1 MTSDTLFDALYY
13 GAAQRNRLLKLDTP
27 LGADW
32 LAPLQ
37 AKGAARLGRDY
48 EFIVDAASI
57 HGNEI
62 KIDALIGQ
70 PVTLWLQ
77 QTDGS
82 YRPYH
87 GYVHA
92 FSRLGADGS
101 LTYYQLRFSSWM
113 YFLRLRRDMRD
124 WQEQTGEQILA
135 DVFDQHPQAQ
145 GAYRFDL
152 RQPMPHYSNRVQWE
166 FDWNFVHRS
175 LEEAGV
181 FGRFEQA
188 PDGKSHTLVLVDD
201 AYLMPALEPKT
212 VEFRRT
218 GLREEADGL
227 AQWKEQQ
234 AIQSATLTTRTFDY
248 KRPDL
253 PKEATS
259 AINARED
266 IPAQGEVYDYTGA
279 YTWGQRDRGDHQ
291 ASVRTEAWQSQAKR
305 YHGIGSLRHASP
317 GYWFTLTGH
326 PVHDREAEQDREF
339 AIIGTTWAIRNNL
352 PGMDGVADFPESLQ
366 SDIKHTAATSVGG
379 VTVKHADGSEGF
391 FQVEIEAQ
399 RRRTPFRSPLE
410 HQKPVMQLQTAIV
423 AGPNDEEIYTDALNR
438 VKVWFP
444 WNRRNEGDKGAS
456 VWVRAAFPDAGSERG
471 GHYPLRKGDEVI
483 IGFMGGDCD
492 RPVILSRMHGG
503 ATPPTW
509 HTHGLLSGYRS
520 KEYAG
525 SGFNQLVMDDATGQ
539 NRIHLYSTSADS
551 HLHLGYLVDHTNNT
565 RGAYLGSGFDLKS
578 NAYGAIRAGQGLYV
592 STYAKS
598 SGGQPLDVS
607 ESQRQL
613 INAES
618 IVEAL
623 SQASEQHQAESLK
636 DGYEAM
642 RAYTDATQ
650 KSVAGAASSSGRT
663 AGGGTGNANGFDQ
676 PVLLFGSPAG
686 IGLSTQQSVHVSA
699 TDHVNFASGQ
709 SMHIAA
715 GKSLLAS
722 VGDKLSLFVQN
733 AGMKLFAAKGKV
745 EVQAQSDNI
754 ELTAQKGVKI
764 ISSSD
769 SIEIAADQG
778 IVLTSG
784 GAYIKIAGGN
794 IEIHGPGTVDVKG
807 AQRLFNGPASMG
819 YPLPSSRPDAPGQ
832 LELLHHYANAEA
844 VKGGAFS
851 VFDSNGALLNKGAL
865 DASGHT
871 IVSGLPA
878 GVVQVKFGDDPRKQ
892 DQTASKFKTPQWP
905 AKDQGDGG
913 DSSSG
918 GDGVAGAA
926 GGGDQAVAN
935 TSNPLGG
942 LMSASNGAGNAAGG
956 LPGLAGLG
964 SPSAGGAS
972 SLLGTA
978 MGKGESFAEQAIAKV
993 LPAGAQGALSHVGQI
1008 GAAAPALGH
1017 LMQGGLGGISLPKL
1031 G

>member
-1 MTSDTLFDALYY
+1 MNSDTLFDALYY

-27 LGADW
+27 LGDDW

-37 AKGAARLGRDY
+37 VKGTARLGRDY
-48 EFIVDAASI
+48 EFIVDAVSI

-62 KIDALIGQ
+62 KVDVLIGQ
-70 PVTLWLQ
+70 AVTLWLQ
-77 QTDGS
+77 QADGN
-82 YRPYH
+82 YLPHH

-92 FSRLGADGS
+92 FSRLGTDGS

-124 WQEQTGEQILA
+124 WQEQTGEQIVS

-145 GAYRFDL
+145 SAYRFDL
-152 RQPMPHYSNRVQWE
+152 RQPMPRYSNRVQWE
-166 FDWNFVHRS
+166 YDWDFVHRS
-175 LEEAGV
+175 LEETGV

-188 PDGKSHTLVLVDD
+188 DDGKSHTLVLMDD
-201 AYLMPALEPKT
+201 AYLMPELVPNP
-212 VEFRRT
+212 VVFRRV

-227 AQWKEQQ
+227 AQWKEQLQ
-234 AIQSATLTTRTFDY
+234 IQSATLTTRTFDY

-253 PKEATS
+253 PKEVTS
-259 AINARED
+259 AIDAQTD

-279 YTWGQRDRGDHQ
+279 YTWGERDRGDHQ

-305 YHGIGSLRHASP
+305 YHGIGSMRSASP

-326 PVHDREAEQDREF
+326 PVHDKEAEQDREF
-339 AIIGTTWAIRNNL
+339 AIVATTWTIRNNL

-366 SDIKHTAATSVGG
+366 AEVKHVAAASVGG
-379 VTVKHADGSEGF
+379 VTVKHPDGSAGF

-410 HQKPVMQLQTAIV
+410 HHKPVMTLQTGIV
-423 AGPNDEEIYTDALNR
+423 AGPNDEEIYTDSLNR

-444 WNRRNEGDKGAS
+444 WNRRNEGDEGAS
-456 VWVRAAFPDAGSERG
+456 VWVRAAFPDAGSDRG

-483 IGFMGGDCD
+483 VGFMGGDCD

-539 NRIHLYSTSADS
+539 NRVQLYSTSADS

-578 NAYGAIRAGQGLYV
+578 SAYGAIRAGQGLYV

-598 SGGQPLDVS
+598 SGSQPLDVS
-607 ESQRQL
+607 ESQSQL

-650 KSVAGAASSSGRT
+650 KSVAGAVSNSGRT
-663 AGGGTGNANGFDQ
+663 AGGGAGNANGFNQ

-699 TDHVNFASGQ
+699 TDQVNFATGQ
-709 SMHIAA
+709 SMHVAA

-722 VGDKLSLFVQN
+722 VGEKLSLFVQN

-754 ELTAQKGVKI
+754 ELTAQKGVKVV
-764 ISSSD
+764 STTD

-832 LELLHHYANAEA
+832 LELFHKYANAQA

-871 IVSGLPA
+871 VVSGLPS
-878 GVVQVKFGDDPRKQ
+878 GVVQVKLGDDPRQQ
-892 DQTASKFKTPQWP
+892 DQTASKFKTPKWP
-905 AKDQGDGG
+905 AGD
-913 DSSSG
+913 D
-918 GDGVAGAA
+918 AGANGSE
-926 GGGDQAVAN
+926 GGADTAVAA
-935 TSNPLGG
+935 SDSLGG
-942 LMSASNGAGNAAGG
+942 MMPAAQ
-956 LPGLAGLG
+956 
-964 SPSAGGAS
+964 SAGGMSGLAAAAGTGGGAGLLGSIMPSTQSAS
-972 SLLGTA
+972 SL
-978 MGKGESFAEQAIAKV
+978 MGAATSNGISFAQQAMAKV
-993 LPAGAQGALSHVGQI
+993 LPAGAQTALSQANQV
-1008 GAAAPALGH
+1008 GAAAPAISH
-1017 LMQGGLGGISLPKL
+1017 LVQGGLGGLSAPKL

>member
-1 MTSDTLFDALYY
+1 MTSNTLVDALYY

-32 LAPLQ
+32 LVPLQ
-37 AKGAARLGRDY
+37 AKGSAQLGRDY

-57 HGNEI
+57 RGSEI
-62 KIDALIGQ
+62 KLDALIGQ

-77 QTDGS
+77 QTDGA
-82 YRPYH
+82 YLPHH

-92 FSRLGADGS
+92 FSRLGTDGS
-101 LTYYQLRFSSWM
+101 LTYYQLRFSSWLH
-113 YFLRLRRDMRD
+113 FLRLRRDMRD
-124 WQEQTGEQILA
+124 WQEQTGEQIIA

-152 RQPMPHYSNRVQWE
+152 RQPMPQYSNRVQWE
-166 FDWNFVHRS
+166 YDWNFVHRS

-188 PDGKSHTLVLVDD
+188 RDGKSHTLVLMDD
-201 AYLMPALEPKT
+201 AFLLPELVPKT

-218 GLREEADGL
+218 GLREEVEGL
-227 AQWKEQQ
+227 TQWKEQQ
-234 AIQSATLTTRTFDY
+234 AIQSATLKTRTFDY

-253 PKEATS
+253 PKEVTS

-279 YTWGQRDRGDHQ
+279 YTWGPRDRGEHQ
-291 ASVRTEAWQSQAKR
+291 AAVRTQAWQSQAKR
-305 YHGIGSLRHASP
+305 YHGIGSLRSASP

-326 PVHDREAEQDREF
+326 PVHDRDAQQDREF
-339 AIIGTTWAIRNNL
+339 AIIGTTWIIRNNL
-352 PGMDGVADFPESLQ
+352 PGMDGVADFPESLRAE
-366 SDIKHTAATSVGG
+366 INHAAAASIGG
-379 VTVKHADGSEGF
+379 VAVRHPDGSEGF

-399 RRRTPFRSPLE
+399 RRRSPFRSALE
-410 HQKPVMQLQTAIV
+410 HRKPVMQLQTGII

-444 WNRRNEGDKGAS
+444 WNRRNEGDEGAS
-456 VWVRAAFPDAGSERG
+456 VWVRAAFPDAGSDRG
-471 GHYPLRKGDEVI
+471 GHYPLRKGEEVI
-483 IGFMGGDCD
+483 VGFMEGDCD

-592 STYAKS
+592 STYAKGAGS
-598 SGGQPLDVS
+598 QPLDVG
-607 ESQRQL
+607 ESQSQL

-618 IVEAL
+618 VVEAL

-642 RAYTDATQ
+642 RAYTDATR
-650 KSVAGAASSSGRT
+650 KSVPGAVSGSGRT
-663 AGGGTGNANGFDQ
+663 AGGGSGNANGFEQ

-699 TDHVNFASGQ
+699 TDHVNFATGQ
-709 SMHIAA
+709 SMHLAA

-722 VGDKLSLFVQN
+722 VGEKLSLFVQN
-733 AGMKLFAAKGKV
+733 AGMKLFAAKGKI
-745 EVQAQSDNI
+745 EVQAQSDNV
-754 ELTAQKGVKI
+754 ELTAQKSVKI
-764 ISSSD
+764 VSSTD
-769 SIEIAADQG
+769 AIEIAADQG

-819 YPLPSSRPDAPGQ
+819 YPLPSARPDAPGQ
-832 LELLHHYANAEA
+832 LELVHKYANEAA

-851 VFDSNGALLNKGAL
+851 VFDSSGALLNKGAL
-865 DASGHT
+865 DASGKT
-871 IVSGLPA
+871 IVSGLPS

-892 DQTASKFKTPQWP
+892 DQTASKFKMPQWP
-905 AKDQGDGG
+905 TADGAN
-913 DSSSG
+913 SEQS
-918 GDGVAGAA
+918 VATADA
-926 GGGDQAVAN
+926 GG
-935 TSNPLGG
+935 SLGG
-942 LMSASNGAGNAAGG
+942 LMPSMAN
-956 LPGLAGLG
+956 GLG
-964 SPSAGGAS
+964 NGFAGSSAISSEGAAS
-972 SLLGTA
+972 GMGAA
-978 MGKGESFAEQAIAKV
+978 MKQGMSFAEQAIAKV
-993 LPAGAQGALSHVGQI
+993 LPSSAQGALSQANQLGT
-1008 GAAAPALGH
+1008 AAPTISH
-1017 LMQGGLGGISLPKL
+1017 LLQGGLGGLSMPKF

>member
-1 MTSDTLFDALYY
+1 MTSNTLVDALYY

-32 LAPLQ
+32 LVPLQ
-37 AKGAARLGRDY
+37 AKGSAQLGRDY
-48 EFIVDAASI
+48 EFIVDVASI
-57 HGNEI
+57 RGSEI
-62 KIDALIGQ
+62 KLDALIGQ
-70 PVTLWLQ
+70 AVTLWLQ
-77 QTDGS
+77 KTDGA
-82 YRPYH
+82 YLPYH

-101 LTYYQLRFSSWM
+101 LTYYQLRFSSWLH
-113 YFLRLRRDMRD
+113 FLRLRRDMRD
-124 WQEQTGEQILA
+124 WQEQTGEQIIA

-152 RQPMPHYSNRVQWE
+152 RQPMPQYSNRVQWE
-166 FDWNFVHRS
+166 YDWNFVHRS

-188 PDGKSHTLVLVDD
+188 SDGKSHTLVLMDD
-201 AYLMPALEPKT
+201 AYFLPELEPKT

-218 GLREEADGL
+218 GLREEVDGL
-227 AQWKEQQ
+227 TQWKEQQ

-253 PKEATS
+253 PKEVTS
-259 AINARED
+259 AINAHDD

-279 YTWGQRDRGDHQ
+279 YTWGPRDRGEHQ
-291 ASVRTEAWQSQAKR
+291 AAVRTQAWQSQAKR
-305 YHGIGSLRHASP
+305 YHGIGSLRSASP
-317 GYWFTLTGH
+317 GHWFTLTGH
-326 PVHDREAEQDREF
+326 PVHDRDAPQDREF
-339 AIIGTTWAIRNNL
+339 AIIGTTWIIRNNL
-352 PGMDGVADFPESLQ
+352 PGMDDVADFAESLR
-366 SDIKHTAATSVGG
+366 SEVNHAAAASIGG
-379 VTVKHADGSEGF
+379 VAVKHPDGSEGF

-399 RRRTPFRSPLE
+399 RRRTPFRSALE
-410 HQKPVMQLQTAIV
+410 HRKPVMQLQTGII

-444 WNRRNEGDKGAS
+444 WNRRNEGDEGAS
-456 VWVRAAFPDAGSERG
+456 VWVRAAFPDAGSSRG
-471 GHYPLRKGDEVI
+471 GHYPLRKGDEI
-483 IGFMGGDCD
+483 IVGFMEGDCD

-592 STYAKS
+592 STYAKG
-598 SGGQPLDVS
+598 SGSQPLDVS
-607 ESQRQL
+607 ESQSQL

-618 IVEAL
+618 VVEAL
-623 SQASEQHQAESLK
+623 SQASELHQAESLK

-642 RAYTDATQ
+642 RAYTDATR
-650 KSVAGAASSSGRT
+650 KSVPGAVSGSGRT
-663 AGGGTGNANGFDQ
+663 AGGGSGNANGFEQ

-699 TDHVNFASGQ
+699 TDHVNFATGQ
-709 SMHIAA
+709 SMHLAA

-722 VGDKLSLFVQN
+722 VGEKLSLFVQN
-733 AGMKLFAAKGKV
+733 AGMKLFAAKGKI
-745 EVQAQSDNI
+745 EVQAQSDNV

-764 ISSSD
+764 VSSTD
-769 SIEIAADQG
+769 AIEIAADQG

-819 YPLPSSRPDAPGQ
+819 YPLPSARPDAPGQ
-832 LELLHHYANAEA
+832 LELVHKYANEAA

-851 VFDSNGALLNKGAL
+851 VFDSSGGLLNKGAL
-865 DASGHT
+865 DASGKT
-871 IVSGLPA
+871 IVSGLPS

-892 DQTASKFKTPQWP
+892 DQTASKFETPQWP
-905 AKDQGDGG
+905 TADGANGEQSGATADAG
-913 DSSSG
+913 DSLGELMPSLANGSGNGFAGSAAASSE
-918 GDGVAGAA
+918 
-926 GGGDQAVAN
+926 
-935 TSNPLGG
+935 
-942 LMSASNGAGNAAGG
+942 
-956 LPGLAGLG
+956 
-964 SPSAGGAS
+964 GAS
-972 SLLGTA
+972 SGMGAA
-978 MGKGESFAEQAIAKV
+978 MQQGMSFGEQAIAKV
-993 LPAGAQGALSHVGQI
+993 LPSGAQSALSQVNQLGT
-1008 GAAAPALGH
+1008 AAPAISHAL
-1017 LMQGGLGGISLPKL
+1017 QGGLGGLSMPKF

>member
-1 MTSDTLFDALYY
+1 MTSNTLLNALYD
-13 GAAQRNRLLKLDTP
+13 GAAGRNRLIKLDTP

-37 AKGAARLGRDY
+37 VKGNARLGRDY

-62 KIDALIGQ
+62 KLDALIGQ
-70 PVTLWLQ
+70 AVTLWLQ
-77 QTDGS
+77 KADGG
-82 YRPYH
+82 YLPYH

-92 FSRLGADGS
+92 FSRLGADGP

-124 WQEQTGEQILA
+124 WQEQTGEQIIS

-152 RQPMPHYSNRVQWE
+152 RQPMPQYSNRVQWE

-188 PDGKSHTLVLVDD
+188 QDGKSHTLVLTDD
-201 AYLMPALEPKT
+201 AYLMPQLEAKT
-212 VEFRRT
+212 VGFRRT
-218 GLREEADGL
+218 GLREEVDGL
-227 AQWKEQQ
+227 TQWKEQQ
-234 AIQSATLTTRTFDY
+234 QIQSATLTTRTFDY

-253 PKEATS
+253 PKEVTS
-259 AINARED
+259 AIDKREA

-279 YTWGQRDRGDHQ
+279 YTWGVRDRGDHQ

-305 YHGIGSLRHASP
+305 YHGIGSLRTASP

-339 AIIGTTWAIRNNL
+339 AIIGTTWTIRNNL

-366 SDIKHTAATSVGG
+366 SEVNHAATAGIGG
-379 VTVKHADGSEGF
+379 ATVKHPDGSEGF

-410 HQKPVMQLQTAIV
+410 HLKPVMQLQTGII

-444 WNRRNEGDKGAS
+444 WNRRNEGDEGAS
-456 VWVRAAFPDAGSERG
+456 VWVRAAFPDAGSDRG

-483 IGFMGGDCD
+483 VGFMQGDCD

-503 ATPPTW
+503 ATPPVW
-509 HTHGLLSGYRS
+509 HTNGLLSGYRS
-520 KEYAG
+520 KEYGG

-592 STYAKS
+592 STYGKA
-598 SGGQPLDVS
+598 SGSQPLDVS
-607 ESQRQL
+607 DSQRQL

-618 IVEAL
+618 IVESL

-636 DGYEAM
+636 DGYDAM

-650 KSVAGAASSSGRT
+650 RAVAGSASGDGRT
-663 AGGGTGNANGFDQ
+663 AGGGTGSANGFDQ
-676 PVLLFGSPAG
+676 PVMLFGSPAG
-686 IGLSTQQSVHVSA
+686 IGLSTQQSVHVAA

-709 SMHIAA
+709 SLHIAA

-722 VGDKLSLFVQN
+722 VGEKLSLFVQN
-733 AGMKLFAAKGKV
+733 AGMKLFAANGKI
-745 EVQAQSDNI
+745 EVQSQSDNI
-754 ELTAQKGVKI
+754 ELSAQKGVKI
-764 ISSSD
+764 VSSTD

-778 IVLTSG
+778 ILLTSG

-832 LELLHHYANAEA
+832 LELVHKYANEAA

-851 VFDSNGALLNKGAL
+851 VFDASGALLNKGAL
-865 DASGHT
+865 DAAGHT
-871 IVSGLPA
+871 IVSGLPS
-878 GVVQVKFGDDPRKQ
+878 GVVQVRFGDDPRKQ
-892 DQTASKFKTPQWP
+892 DQTASKFKTPKWP
-905 AKDQGDGG
+905 AAEQANSGDAAASA
-913 DSSSG
+913 DS
-918 GDGVAGAA
+918 DAAA
-926 GGGDQAVAN
+926 GITD
-935 TSNPLGG
+935 SLGG
-942 LMSASNGAGNAAGG
+942 LMPSANGAAAAASGAGSASPAF
-956 LPGLAGLG
+956 
-964 SPSAGGAS
+964 GGAS
-972 SLLGTA
+972 SLVGTA
-978 MGKGESFAEQAIAKV
+978 MSQGSSFAEQAMAKV
-993 LPAGAQGALSHVGQI
+993 LPTGAQSMLSHAGQV
-1008 GAAAPALGH
+1008 GAAVPAIGH
-1017 LMQGGLGGISLPKL
+1017 LLQGGLGGLGGLSMPKL

>member
-1 MTSDTLFDALYY
+1 MTSNTLVDALYY

-27 LGADW
+27 LGTDW
-32 LAPLQ
+32 LVPLQ
-37 AKGAARLGRDY
+37 AKGSAQLGRDY
-48 EFIVDAASI
+48 EFIVDVASI
-57 HGNEI
+57 RGSEI
-62 KIDALIGQ
+62 KLDALIGQ
-70 PVTLWLQ
+70 PITLWLQ
-77 QTDGS
+77 KTDGA
-82 YRPYH
+82 YLPYH

-92 FSRLGADGS
+92 FSRLGTDGS
-101 LTYYQLRFSSWM
+101 LTYYQLRFSSWLH
-113 YFLRLRRDMRD
+113 FLRLRRDMRD
-124 WQEQTGEQILA
+124 WQEQTGEQIIA

-152 RQPMPHYSNRVQWE
+152 RQPMPQYSNRVQWE
-166 FDWNFVHRS
+166 YDWNFVHRS

-188 PDGKSHTLVLVDD
+188 PDGKSHTLVLMDD
-201 AYLMPALEPKT
+201 AYLLPELEPKT

-218 GLREEADGL
+218 GLREEVDGL
-227 AQWKEQQ
+227 TQWKEQQ
-234 AIQSATLTTRTFDY
+234 AIQSATLKTRTFDY

-253 PKEATS
+253 PKEVTS
-259 AINARED
+259 AINAHED

-279 YTWGQRDRGDHQ
+279 YTWGPRDRGEHQ
-291 ASVRTEAWQSQAKR
+291 ASVRTQAWQSQAKR
-305 YHGIGSLRHASP
+305 YHGIGSLRSASP
-317 GYWFTLTGH
+317 GYWFTLNGH
-326 PVHDREAEQDREF
+326 PVHDRDAPQDREF
-339 AIIGTTWAIRNNL
+339 AIIGTTWIIRNNL
-352 PGMDGVADFPESLQ
+352 PGMDGVADFPESLRVE
-366 SDIKHTAATSVGG
+366 INHAAAASIGG
-379 VTVKHADGSEGF
+379 VAVRHPDGSEGF

-399 RRRTPFRSPLE
+399 RRRTPFRSALE
-410 HQKPVMQLQTAIV
+410 HRKPVMQLQTGII

-444 WNRRNEGDKGAS
+444 WNRRNEGDEGAS
-456 VWVRAAFPDAGSERG
+456 VWVRAAFPDAGSDRG

-483 IGFMGGDCD
+483 IGFMEGDCD

-592 STYAKS
+592 STYAKG
-598 SGGQPLDVS
+598 SGSQPLDVG
-607 ESQRQL
+607 ESQSQL

-618 IVEAL
+618 VVEAL

-642 RAYTDATQ
+642 RAYTDATR
-650 KSVAGAASSSGRT
+650 KSVPGAVSGSGRT
-663 AGGGTGNANGFDQ
+663 AGGGSGNANGFEQ
-676 PVLLFGSPAG
+676 PVLLFGSPSG

-699 TDHVNFASGQ
+699 TDHVNFATGQ
-709 SMHIAA
+709 SMHLAA

-722 VGDKLSLFVQN
+722 VGEKLSLFVQN
-733 AGMKLFAAKGKV
+733 AGMKLFAAKGKI
-745 EVQAQSDNI
+745 EVQAQSDNV

-764 ISSSD
+764 VSSTD
-769 SIEIAADQG
+769 TIEIAADQG

-819 YPLPSSRPDAPGQ
+819 YPLPSARPDAPGQ
-832 LELLHHYANAEA
+832 LELVHKYANEAA

-851 VFDSNGALLNKGAL
+851 VFDSNGSLLNKGAL
-865 DASGHT
+865 DASGKT
-871 IVSGLPA
+871 IVSGLPS
-878 GVVQVKFGDDPRKQ
+878 GVVQVKFGDDPRTQ
-892 DQTASKFKTPQWP
+892 DQTASKFKMPQWP
-905 AKDQGDGG
+905 TADGANGEQSGATADTG
-913 DSSSG
+913 DS
-918 GDGVAGAA
+918 
-926 GGGDQAVAN
+926 
-935 TSNPLGG
+935 LGELMPSMPNG
-942 LMSASNGAGNAAGG
+942 LSNGFAG
-956 LPGLAGLG
+956 
-964 SPSAGGAS
+964 SSAISSEGAS
-972 SLLGTA
+972 SGMGAA
-978 MGKGESFAEQAIAKV
+978 MKQGMSFAEQAIAKV
-993 LPAGAQGALSHVGQI
+993 LPSGAQSALSQ
-1008 GAAAPALGH
+1008 ANQLATAAPTMSH
-1017 LMQGGLGGISLPKL
+1017 LLQSGLGGLSMPKF

>member
-1 MTSDTLFDALYY
+1 MNSNTLFDALYY

-37 AKGAARLGRDY
+37 AKGSARLGRDY

-57 HGNEI
+57 HGSEI
-62 KIDALIGQ
+62 KLDSLIGQ

-77 QTDGS
+77 QSDGS
-82 YRPYH
+82 YLPHH

-92 FSRLGADGS
+92 FSRLGTDGS
-101 LTYYQLRFSSWM
+101 LTYYQLRFSSWL

-152 RQPMPHYSNRVQWE
+152 RQPMPTYSNRVQWE
-166 FDWNFVHRS
+166 YDWNFVHRS

-188 PDGKSHTLVLVDD
+188 NDGQSHSLVLMDD
-201 AYLMPALEPKT
+201 AYLLPGLTPNT
-212 VEFRRT
+212 VQFRRT

-227 AQWKEQQ
+227 TQWKEQQ
-234 AIQSATLTTRTFDY
+234 QIQSATLTARTFDY

-253 PKEATS
+253 SKEVVSDT
-259 AINARED
+259 NARED
-266 IPAQGEVYDYTGA
+266 IPVQGEVYDYTGA
-279 YTWGQRDRGDHQ
+279 YAWGASERGAHQ
-291 ASVRTEAWQSQAKR
+291 ASVRTEAWRSQAKR
-305 YHGIGSLRHASP
+305 YHGIGSVRSASP

-326 PVHDREAEQDREF
+326 PIHDREPEQAREF
-339 AIIGTTWAIRNNL
+339 VILATTWTMRNNL

-366 SDIKHTAATSVGG
+366 SEVAHVASTSIDG
-379 VTVKHADGSEGF
+379 VAVKHPDGSDGF

-399 RRRTPFRSPLE
+399 PRRTPFRSPLE
-410 HQKPVMQLQTAIV
+410 HHKPVMGLQSGLV
-423 AGPNDEEIYTDALNR
+423 AGPSDEEIYTDSLNR

-444 WNRRNEGDKGAS
+444 WNRRNDGDEGAS
-456 VWVRAAFPDAGSERG
+456 VWVRAAFPDAGSDRG

-483 IGFMGGDCD
+483 VGFMGGDCD
-492 RPVILSRMHGG
+492 RPVIMSRMHGG

-509 HTHGLLSGYRS
+509 HTHGLLSGFRS

-565 RGAYLGSGFDLKS
+565 RGAYLGTGFDLKS
-578 NAYGAIRAGQGLYV
+578 AAYGAIRAGQGLYV
-592 STYAKS
+592 STYAKTQAS
-598 SGGQPLDVS
+598 QPLDVS
-607 ESQRQL
+607 ESQSQL
-613 INAES
+613 IDAES
-618 IVEAL
+618 VVEAL

-642 RAYTDATQ
+642 RAYTDAT
-650 KSVAGAASSSGRT
+650 KKNVAGAEVSKGRT
-663 AGGGTGNANGFDQ
+663 AGGGTGNANGFDR

-686 IGLSTQQSVHVSA
+686 IGMSTQQSVHVSA
-699 TDHVNFASGQ
+699 TDHVNLVSGQ
-709 SMHIAA
+709 STHIAA

-722 VGDKLSLFVQN
+722 VGEKLSLFVQN

-745 EVQAQSDNI
+745 EVRAQSDNI
-754 ELTAQKGVKI
+754 ELTAQKAVKVV
-764 ISSSD
+764 STTD

-778 IVLTSG
+778 ILLTSG

-794 IEIHGPGTVDVKG
+794 IEVHAPGTVDVKG

-832 LELLHHYANAEA
+832 LELLHKYANEEA

-851 VFDSNGALLNKGAL
+851 VFDANGTLLNKGAL

-871 IVSGLPA
+871 IVSGLPSS
-878 GVVQVKFGDDPRKQ
+878 VVQVKFDKDPRTQ
-892 DQTASKFKTPQWP
+892 DQTASKFAMPKWP
-905 AKDQGDGG
+905 KEDASG
-913 DSSSG
+913 SSSG
-918 GDGVAGAA
+918 EADDGATAAASAPIDGLMPSANGAA
-926 GGGDQAVAN
+926 QGTA
-935 TSNPLGG
+935 
-942 LMSASNGAGNAAGG
+942 
-956 LPGLAGLG
+956 GLASQLGSGEPASLTKAAMSKGLG
-964 SPSAGGAS
+964 
-972 SLLGTA
+972 
-978 MGKGESFAEQAIAKV
+978 FAEQAMAKV
-993 LPAGAQGALSHVGQI
+993 LPARAQSALS
-1008 GAAAPALGH
+1008 GASQLGSAMPALGQ
-1017 LMQGGLGGISLPKL
+1017 LAQGGLGSFSMPKF